1 MMADTE
7 QHEAPSGAGA
17 ATRPLPCPGG
27 GGQMAAFLI
36 VAVMVG
42 AFFRLMA
49 PNIPDPDSFY
59 HFRHAAIYAEKG
71 ITYSQFPWLV
81 YSVVNR
87 LSADLG
93 YGFHLLLVPLTFLGD
108 QVLGVKLGAVLE
120 TVITL
125 TLLFLVLRRHR
136 IAFCGVW
143 PFAVF
148 LLGPPMTYTFL
159 MTRPQTLTMGLC
171 ALLFSLLV
179 RGPAWGVLL
188 AAAAICFF
196 HLNVFVIVPV
206 IVAIVAL
213 CKCLTGGGWEWR
225 KWVAAAAGMGL
236 GALLR
241 PNPLGAV
248 KLEYVQFLVHEM
260 VRKEGIP
267 LNFGREWLPVN
278 LEGLVAGF
286 SWFLLLWAIMLGTA
300 LAIAARGGRED
311 REGGCLLWSSLAL
324 SILFFVVMVTF
335 TKRVAPLWAVFSVI
349 FAAQTFSRLVRRSA
363 VGGRHVL
370 SGETR
375 LVVACVVG
383 VLLVAMAGAV
393 LNEHIVREKW
403 RAHNSYRMRDAA
415 FWLADHSQP
424 GDIVLNVSW
433 SSFPELFFWN
443 TKNRYVH
450 GLDPIF
456 LFAYDQKLY
465 WKVAALDGRPVVQSA
480 AAKALGPELADMDLY
495 ELAKTELGASY
506 VLVEA
511 RRRSPVEAQLSGD
524 MRFERVFDDRDV
536 VIFAVE

>member
-59 HFRHAAIYAEKG
+59 HFRHAAVYAEKG

-188 AAAAICFF
+188 AAGAICFF

-206 IVAIVAL
+206 IVVIVAL
-213 CKCLTGGGWEWR
+213 CKGLTGGGWEWR

-241 PNPLGAV
+241 PNPLGAM

-286 SWFLLLWAIMLGTA
+286 SWFLTGDCRARR
-300 LAIAARGGRED
+300 ARGPRGRVPAVEQPGSVHPVLRGD
-311 REGGCLLWSSLAL
+311 GHVHQAGGSPVGGVLGDLRRADVLAAG
-324 SILFFVVMVTF
+324 SW
-335 TKRVAPLWAVFSVI
+335 KRGGG
-349 FAAQTFSRLVRRSA
+349 QTRAERGDQAGGGVCGGGA
-363 VGGRHVL
+363 VGGDGWWRWPGRCSTSTSSAR
-370 SGETR
+370 SG
-375 LVVACVVG
+375 
-383 VLLVAMAGAV
+383 
-393 LNEHIVREKW
+393 
-403 RAHNSYRMRDAA
+403 AA
-415 FWLADHSQP
+415 TIRTGCRTQP
-424 GDIVLNVSW
+424 ST
-433 SSFPELFFWN
+433 SRSTP
-443 TKNRYVH
+443 
-450 GLDPIF
+450 
-456 LFAYDQKLY
+456 
-465 WKVAALDGRPVVQSA
+465 
-480 AAKALGPELADMDLY
+480 
-495 ELAKTELGASY
+495 
-506 VLVEA
+506 
-511 RRRSPVEAQLSGD
+511 SPVTSY
-524 MRFERVFDDRDV
+524 
-536 VIFAVE
+536 